1 MGKKG
6 GGAVGRE
13 GSITVFLA
21 LLLSVLV
28 ALVAAALE
36 SVRVASGRTHILN
49 GVDVGLYSLFAQYD
63 RELLERYEI
72 FGLHPAAPSDE
83 VPVGKA
89 YEIFEKYMDPLLRVR
104 GIDMEIE
111 LGGVSGYTLLTDQGG
126 QIFRQQAV
134 KRQEE
139 ALGQQSVEWALDQVR
154 TRSKSVQDQEQAWE
168 DIREGE
174 ALNEYDQAVDQAVAE
189 EEVWESEGT
198 QEGSE
203 GESFQEEEGFQVEKG
218 HQDPVENPI
227 QTIRELMNRGI
238 LQLVLEDPQDVSWVA
253 MDTSQMVSNRER
265 RTGFGM
271 GVSPQETSPVE
282 RYLFQRYVLE
292 KMGHYRNPGQGEMRY
307 QTEYVLYGRSSDGEN
322 LKAAANRLLLI
333 REGLNLIHLL
343 SDPAKRAQA
352 QSLALSIASAF
363 LFPPASVIIETAI
376 IVCWAFGESVLDLR
390 ELFAGGK
397 IGLWKNA
404 QTWQLS
410 LENLAHLPELLEN
423 GHRGDDE
430 GLSYEEYL
438 QVLLFLE
445 DENTQVLR
453 AMDQMELGL
462 QSSKGSSLFRLDH
475 CIGALEVEVEV
486 RVQNQVLTVTRQ
498 YGY

>member
-1 MGKKG
+1 M
-6 GGAVGRE
+6 GRE

-198 QEGSE
+198 REGSE
-203 GESFQEEEGFQVEKG
+203 GEVF
-218 HQDPVENPI
+218 
-227 QTIRELMNRGI
+227 
-238 LQLVLEDPQDVSWVA
+238 
-253 MDTSQMVSNRER
+253 R
-265 RTGFGM
+265 R
-271 GVSPQETSPVE
+271 
-282 RYLFQRYVLE
+282 R
-292 KMGHYRNPGQGEMRY
+292 K
-307 QTEYVLYGRSSDGEN
+307 D
-322 LKAAANRLLLI
+322 
-333 REGLNLIHLL
+333 
-343 SDPAKRAQA
+343 
-352 QSLALSIASAF
+352 
-363 LFPPASVIIETAI
+363 
-376 IVCWAFGESVLDLR
+376 
-390 ELFAGGK
+390 
-397 IGLWKNA
+397 
-404 QTWQLS
+404 
-410 LENLAHLPELLEN
+410 
-423 GHRGDDE
+423 
-430 GLSYEEYL
+430 
-438 QVLLFLE
+438 
-445 DENTQVLR
+445 
-453 AMDQMELGL
+453 
-462 QSSKGSSLFRLDH
+462 FR
-475 CIGALEVEVEV
+475 
-486 RVQNQVLTVTRQ
+486 
-498 YGY
+498 